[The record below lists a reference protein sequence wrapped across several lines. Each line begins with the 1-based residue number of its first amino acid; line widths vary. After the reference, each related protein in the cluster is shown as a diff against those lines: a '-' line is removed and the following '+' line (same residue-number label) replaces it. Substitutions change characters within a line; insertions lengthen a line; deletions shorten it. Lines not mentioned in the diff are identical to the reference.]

1 MLRQSLKATEYHEL
15 QERVEDV
22 QLLLR
27 QLGPDAGVQS
37 LEQRF
42 ADIYQIKDDGKY
54 LQVVDQDGQW
64 IYRSR
69 RMIDAGLL
77 PAAPG
82 LLPPDGTLDQ
92 FHQGTRYVR
101 VLTYPI
107 HVNGRAYSV
116 QTGLAVNKS
125 MVLLSSFGGRL
136 LLLTPAVLILAA
148 IGGHFMSRKALAPV
162 AAIAVDA
169 RRINDRNLD
178 IRLPVAPTR
187 DEISDLS
194 ETLNQMLQRVES
206 GVRSTRDFT
215 ANAAHELRTPL
226 ALIRT
231 EVEVALSRMRSAGEY
246 REACENVQLESIRMT
261 GLIDSLLMLAR
272 VDAGN
277 EALCFEPI
285 EANQMVRQLSE
296 KWKTSMQLAL
306 LSFEVELAPELLFIL
321 GDANS
326 LQRLLTILL
335 DNAVRYTPPGGS
347 VQLRVARQDGCAIS
361 LFAIPGLVSHPNINL
376 ESLIA
381 STVWIEQADP
391 LEARAWGCRWASG
404 LQRNTAPAFRS
415 RAQSARERLSNSL
428 SRKLAQLRLRSPK
441 HRSTPSAG
449 ARPTFRYANRRSLH
463 FATLR
468 MTILSRGSSIYRLK
482 ALAATK
488 ELSSRPERSEV
499 EGPAVSPR

>member
-1 MLRQSLKATEYHEL
+1 MFAAAAVLLSLSSWWMLRQSVKTTEYHEL
-15 QERVEDV
+15 QERAEDV

-27 QLGPDAGVQS
+27 QLGPGAGLQS

-42 ADIYQIKDDGKY
+42 ADIYQVKDDGKY

-77 PAAPG
+77 PTAPG

-125 MVLLSSFGGRL
+125 MVLLSSFGRRL

-285 EANQMVRQLSE
+285 EANQMVRQLGE

-306 LSFEVELAPELLFIL
+306 LNFEVELEPELLFIL

-347 VQLRVARQDGCAIS
+347 VQLRVARQDGCAIFTVRDTGIGIPSEHQSRIFDRFYRVDRTRRSSGGSGLGLS
-361 LFAIPGLVSHPNINL
+361 LGKWIAEQHGTRLSLESAMGKGTSFQFAIAEVGATLPVKSK
-376 ESLIA
+376 A
-381 STVWIEQADP
+381 SQ
-391 LEARAWGCRWASG
+391 
-404 LQRNTAPAFRS
+404 
-415 RAQSARERLSNSL
+415 
-428 SRKLAQLRLRSPK
+428 
-441 HRSTPSAG
+441 
-449 ARPTFRYANRRSLH
+449 YAVRRS
-463 FATLR
+463 
-468 MTILSRGSSIYRLK
+468 
-482 ALAATK
+482 
-488 ELSSRPERSEV
+488 
-499 EGPAVSPR
+499 